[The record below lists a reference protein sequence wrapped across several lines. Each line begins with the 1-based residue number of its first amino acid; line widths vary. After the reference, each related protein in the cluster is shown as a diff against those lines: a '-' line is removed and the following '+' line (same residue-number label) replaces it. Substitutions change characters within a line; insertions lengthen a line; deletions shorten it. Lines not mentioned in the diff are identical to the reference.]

1 MKDHTK
7 GKEAT
12 EADAIVMPVAAFDLC
27 PGTIADLPARADGTR
42 PRPPWPSMPDVPHG
56 RDSGTTS
63 RTERD

>member
-27 PGTIADLPARADGTR
+27 PGTNR
-42 PRPPWPSMPDVPHG
+42 RPPRTRRRNAPA
-56 RDSGTTS
+56 TS
-63 RTERD
+63 VAFDA